1 MRNTQTKQ
9 PYQAPK
15 VTDVGTVVDRTLG
28 ESSGVKLD
36 AAFPQDTPIADLT
49 FS

>member
-1 MRNTQTKQ
+1 MRNTNQKQ
-9 PYQAPK
+9 PYQPPK

-28 ESSGVKLD
+28 ESSGTQLD
-36 AAFPQDTPIADLT
+36 AAFPVGTPLNQLT